1 MGRIY
6 LWPLLFL
13 TSTHSRLLLNQ
24 YKLLSTKIFNASFP
38 TMAKKEKPP
47 EKVGGL
53 VFFLSLFFLLILN
66 GLLILLVPTIFSGD
80 HLFRNWTYFVL
91 GSALGYVSSS
101 LLIRGRLAV
110 FFHELNHKVL
120 SGLLGN
126 KPKKL
131 KVGQDDGFFEYE
143 YTKETAPYNAFISLA
158 PYFFPLF
165 TLFTLI
171 IAMVNWRSVHHIA
184 VLITGLGYGADLYL
198 NTRTISP
205 HQSDFSQLNGGYFVG
220 ILYVILISA
229 AIFFFLA
236 SWVSD
241 GAVGIAHL
249 FKTMLQIFAA
259 LVEIFS
265 GVQITIP

>member
-1 MGRIY
+1 MG
-6 LWPLLFL
+6 
-13 TSTHSRLLLNQ
+13 
-24 YKLLSTKIFNASFP
+24 
-38 TMAKKEKPP
+38 KKEKPQ

-66 GLLILLVPTIFSGD
+66 GLLLLLVPTIFSGD
-80 HLFRNWTYFVL
+80 HLLRNWTYFVL
-91 GSALGYVSSS
+91 GGALGYVSSS
-101 LLIRGRLAV
+101 ILITGRLAV
-110 FFHELNHKVL
+110 FLHELNHKVL

-165 TLFTLI
+165 TLLTLT
-171 IAMVNWRSVHHIA
+171 IALINWRSVHHIA

-198 NTRTISP
+198 NTKTISP

-236 SWVSD
+236 SWVSA
-241 GAVGIAHL
+241 GSLGVVNL
-249 FKTMLQIFAA
+249 FKTMFRIFAA
-259 LVEIFS
+259 LVQIF
-265 GVQITIP
+265 GGIQISIP